1 MHLNSGFKTKIKPQ
15 PREDSLQKPP
25 NEVGLFSS
33 RSPHRPN
40 PVALS
45 ALQVVSVNITG
56 MIVMRMM
63 LVMMMLIINFGFDD
77 DDVNDDA
84 SVVNDDD
91 DDIDDGYDIDDLS
104 DIYDVIN
111 HLFMFAV
118 LLYRWICSCKWIRS
132 DRGYSNHRYKAI
144 HTCIR
149 FISRR

>member
-56 MIVMRMM
+56 KIVMRMM
-63 LVMMMLIINFGFDD
+63 LVMKLIINFGFDY

-84 SVVNDDD
+84 SVVVDDDDDSVVVVVDDDDDDDDD
-91 DDIDDGYDIDDLS
+91 DDIDD
-104 DIYDVIN
+104 
-111 HLFMFAV
+111 
-118 LLYRWICSCKWIRS
+118 
-132 DRGYSNHRYKAI
+132 
-144 HTCIR
+144 
-149 FISRR
+149 

>member
-84 SVVNDDD
+84 SVVDDD
-91 DDIDDGYDIDDLS
+91 DDDASVVVDDDDDSVAVVVVDIDDLI

-111 HLFMFAV
+111 HLFLFALMMV
-118 LLYRWICSCKWIRS
+118 R
-132 DRGYSNHRYKAI
+132 
-144 HTCIR
+144 
-149 FISRR
+149 